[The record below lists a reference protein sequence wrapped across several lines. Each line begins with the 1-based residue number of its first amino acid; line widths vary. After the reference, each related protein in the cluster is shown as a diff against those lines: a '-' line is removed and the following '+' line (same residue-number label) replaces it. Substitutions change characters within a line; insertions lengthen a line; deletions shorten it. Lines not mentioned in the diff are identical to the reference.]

1 MDIAG
6 TEKPEAP
13 PLAGPSGLG
22 LLARLAAW
30 RGPFNG
36 GVVLMAV
43 LIGAMGFYVI
53 YPLVLILINSFNVAT
68 IAEPPAYGFKNWVE
82 AFSEPGILRSL
93 WNSVRVGVML
103 QLVALPLGI
112 FVSWLLARTNILFAS
127 GFELFF
133 WISFMM
139 PTIATTFGWMLLLDP
154 NTGLVNTAIHQLPLV
169 GNLTFDIYSFWGI
182 IWAHLVSTGISTK
195 VMLMTP
201 AFRRMDSSLEE
212 ASRMSGASTWKT
224 MLRITVPMMTPI
236 IIVVLLL
243 SVIRIFSSF
252 EIELLLGVP
261 WGFYVYSTKIVDLA
275 RQEPPLVGHA
285 AALGSIILVF
295 LAAFIPL
302 QRKLI
307 NRRKFTTVTGQYKP
321 KIIDLGTWRYPA
333 TIFVALIVFVLDF
346 VPILSVLGGSFMTRF
361 GFFHLPKTWTLE
373 YWKMALVDPRLTM
386 ALQNTLI
393 VAVSAALAGAFVF
406 SLIAYVIVRTKLPG
420 RSILDTICWLPSAI
434 PGVLTGLGLLWLF
447 LGTPV
452 FRPFYGTIF
461 LIVIAYILGGVTLS
475 TQIFK
480 ANFVQLGSELEEA
493 SRMSGA
499 GFWRT
504 YSGIVLPLMA
514 QTMVMI
520 CVIKFMFA
528 SQHASAIILLA
539 TSETRTLILLALDQV
554 FAGHREV
561 ASITVVF
568 IMALTLGV
576 ALIARSFG
584 LKVGL
589 RAE

>member
-1 MDIAG
+1 
-6 TEKPEAP
+6 
-13 PLAGPSGLG
+13 
-22 LLARLAAW
+22 
-30 RGPFNG
+30 
-36 GVVLMAV
+36 MAL

-53 YPLVLILINSFNVAT
+53 YPLVLILLNSFNIST
-68 IAEPPAYGFKNWVE
+68 IAEPPVYGLDAWRE
-82 AFSEPGILRSL
+82 AFSQPGIWRSL
-93 WNSVRVGVML
+93 WNSVRIGIVL
-103 QLVALPLGI
+103 QVVALPLGI
-112 FVSWLLARTNILFAS
+112 FISWLLARTNIFGA
-127 GFELFF
+127 GAFELFF
-133 WISFMM
+133 WISFIM

-154 NTGLVNTAIHQLPLV
+154 NTGLVNTSIRGLPLI
-169 GNLTFDIYSFWGI
+169 GGLTFDIYSFWGI
-182 IWAHLVSTGISTK
+182 IWAHLVSNGISTK

-212 ASRMSGASTWKT
+212 ASRMSGAGTWKT
-224 MLRITVPMMTPI
+224 MVKITVPMMTPI
-236 IIVVLLL
+236 IIVVMLL

-252 EIELLLGVP
+252 ETELLLGVP

-275 RQEPPLVGHA
+275 RQEPPLVNQA

-295 LAAFIPL
+295 LAAVIPL
-302 QRKLI
+302 QRRLI
-307 NRRKFTTVTGQYKP
+307 TRRQFTTVTGHFKP
-321 KIIDLGTWRYPA
+321 RIIDLGAWRYPA
-333 TIFVALIVFVLDF
+333 TAFVALVVFILDF

-361 GFFHLPKTWTLE
+361 GFFHLPRTWTME
-373 YWKMALVDPRLTM
+373 YWRMALGDTRLTT
-386 ALQNTLI
+386 ALENTLI
-393 VAVSAALAGAFVF
+393 VAVSAALVGAVLF

-420 RSILDTICWLPSAI
+420 RSLLDSICWLPSAI
-434 PGVLTGLGLLWLF
+434 PGVLSGLGLLWLF
-447 LGTPV
+447 LGTPI
-452 FRPFYGTIF
+452 FRPLYGTMF
-461 LIVIAYILGGVTLS
+461 LLVIAYILGGITLS

-504 YSGIVLPLMA
+504 YFGIVIPLMA
-514 QTMVMI
+514 QTMVMVG
-520 CVIKFMFA
+520 VIKFMFA
-528 SQHASAIILLA
+528 AQHASSIILLA

-576 ALIARSFG
+576 ALVARSFG
-584 LKVGL
+584 LKVGI